1 MVRGLVLIFLLSTI
15 LISCVNN
22 DQEIA
27 NLKAKILEIQDQLDN
42 AYKPGYG
49 SIMLNMQSR
58 HTKLW
63 YAGSNQNW
71 ELAEFALE
79 EIEEAIADIKKYQS
93 EKEETKYIDMLIP
106 AVDKVDEALKNYSS
120 IAFEEAYKELTVA
133 CNTCHMSTNHGFVVI
148 KKPEFSFFPNQDFTK
163 KQEITV
169 KK

>member
-1 MVRGLVLIFLLSTI
+1 M
-15 LISCVNN
+15 ISCVNN

-133 CNTCHMSTNHGFVVI
+133 C
-148 KKPEFSFFPNQDFTK
+148 
-163 KQEITV
+163 
-169 KK
+169 